1 MNYNIYKKDN
11 NSCENKPN
19 NLLQKIYNKI
29 DASGNFLDLGCGQG
43 RDSLFILGKGFNVT
57 MVDKSEEEIKRIKEY
72 IQKNNLPKNKIN
84 LHCQDIGN
92 YNIKDNKFDI
102 INAFNSLQFL
112 PKKESLRLIDK
123 IKKSLKNKGYVI
135 ISSFTVNDP
144 LYEKT
149 TNDSRCF
156 FESQELRKL
165 FSDFNIIFYKE
176 EVIEENGHPGYP
188 EPHHHHLVRL
198 IAQKIKNG

>member
-1 MNYNIYKKDN
+1 MKGNIKN
-11 NSCENKPN
+11 NSVWDNKPN
-19 NLLQKIYNKI
+19 NLLQKIYTKVN
-29 DASGNFLDLGCGQG
+29 ASGNFLDLGCGQG
-43 RDSLFILGKGFNVT
+43 RDSLFMLKKGFNVT
-57 MVDKSEEEIKRIKEY
+57 MVDKSEEKIKKIKEY
-72 IQKNNLPKNKIN
+72 IQKNNLPKDKIS
-84 LHCQDIGN
+84 LYCQNIGN
-92 YNIKDNKFDI
+92 YNIESNKFDI

-112 PKKESLRLIDK
+112 PKKESLQMIDK

-149 TNDSRCF
+149 TNNSRCF

-176 EVIEENGHPGYP
+176 GLIEENGHPGYP
-188 EPHHHHLVRL
+188 EPHQHHVVKL
-198 IAQKIKNG
+198 IAQKIKNSPK